1 MINSL
6 YSYFFLALIV
16 FQVIPGVFFYI
27 QKKRIIIKCRQ
38 PDSRQ
43 LKRIKG
49 TIILENGFLRKNFR
63 WCSFEILLNNNSIF
77 LFPKDFY
84 FIPGRFI
91 NLTLSSDKRD
101 TKRPTLLR
109 EFSIDKHTVVLIS
122 YLDFINS
129 KRTIYLKNLTSEQI
143 IIFSEF
149 FQSRIH

>member
-1 MINSL
+1 MPTNPFF
-6 YSYFFLALIV
+6 YFFLALIG
-16 FQVIPGVFFYI
+16 FQVIPGFFFYI
-27 QKKRIIIKCRQ
+27 QKKRIITKYGQ

-43 LKRIKG
+43 LKKING
-49 TIILENGFLRKNFR
+49 TIILENGFLRKKFR
-63 WCSFEILLNNNSIF
+63 WCSFEILLNSNSVF

-91 NLTLSSDKRD
+91 NLTLGSDKRD
-101 TKRPTLLR
+101 TKRPTILR

-122 YLDFINS
+122 YSDFINS

-143 IIFSEF
+143 TIFREF